1 MLQRKSVV
9 AGLYREISAIEKKIK
24 KLGTTNSLLYIAE
37 QIETI
42 YGMPCRIRKCGSHHD
57 RIVLYK
63 QTATKKQI
71 QYDRPEVTVGS
82 LLVFER
88 IAGGIYID
96 YHTHTVLLPS
106 TISGIFDLLTIDR
119 NEKYEG

>member
-1 MLQRKSVV
+1 MLQRKSAV
-9 AGLYREISAIEKKIK
+9 AGFYREISAIEKKIK
-24 KLGTTNSLLYIAE
+24 KLGTTDSLLYIAE

-42 YGMPCRIRKCGSHHD
+42 YGMPCRIRKCGSHHK

-63 QTATKKQI
+63 QSATKKQI

-82 LLVFER
+82 LLIFEEKT
-88 IAGGIYID
+88 GDIYID
-96 YHTHTVLLPS
+96 YYTHTVLLPS

-119 NEKYEG
+119 NEKYD